1 VDLDERPSL
10 SAHGPNGSGPF
21 APSQTQAG
29 AAPALVGG
37 RYAVRREI
45 ASGGICVVYEAE
57 HLVTQARVA
66 LKLLHPAYRN
76 RADQAARLLRESRL
90 LARLRHPSI
99 VTIHDAGECREH
111 GPFLALELI
120 DGRPLDGVLLARR
133 TLGVEQAVGLGIHL
147 CEALEAAH
155 AAGIVHRDVKPS
167 NVLLCARAGGGSQV
181 KLIDFGVAAGSD
193 GTADAR
199 RLTRVGDVVGTLEYM
214 APEQLMESSP
224 VDARSDVY
232 AVGVLLYECLSGRF
246 PYEGSATA
254 LITAFVRGTPVPR
267 LERADVPP
275 ALFAVLERALRIDPS
290 ARFASAAEL
299 GAALAAALAAPGG
312 PPPAPALRVL
322 EPAAP
327 ASRPEQRRAH
337 ARAPYVAPTRIV
349 LASGAVHDGRTEDIS
364 EGGVLVV
371 TDTPCGTGE
380 RVKMRLPLPA
390 AGRVVTLEG
399 VTRWVRTV
407 RGRQAIGVAFDAVPP
422 DVAAEIRVYVQLV
435 SGQRPT
441 QP

>member
-1 VDLDERPSL
+1 VDLDERPST
-10 SAHGPNGSGPF
+10 SAAHGPNGSGT
-21 APSQTQAG
+21 AAVTSQDGSVSAI
-29 AAPALVGG
+29 VGG

-76 RADQAARLLRESRL
+76 RADQAARLLREARL
-90 LARLRHPSI
+90 LARLKHPSI
-99 VTIHDAGECREH
+99 VTIHDAGDCRDH

-120 DGRPLDGVLLARR
+120 DGRPLDGLLLARHVL
-133 TLGVEQAVGLGIHL
+133 TVDQTVGLGVRL
-147 CEALEAAH
+147 CEALEAVH
-155 AAGIVHRDVKPS
+155 AAGVVHRDVKPS
-167 NVLLCARAGGGSQV
+167 NVLVCARPGGGSQV

-193 GTADAR
+193 GVADAR

-224 VDARSDVY
+224 VDVRSDVY
-232 AVGVLLYECLSGRF
+232 SVGVVLYECLSGRF

-267 LERADVPP
+267 IERDDLPP
-275 ALFAVLERALRIDPS
+275 AVFAVLERALRIDPA
-290 ARFASAAEL
+290 ARIPTAAEL
-299 GAALAAALAAPGG
+299 RAALEAAVAAPGA
-312 PPPAPALRVL
+312 PARAPALQVL
-322 EPAAP
+322 EPP
-327 ASRPEQRRAH
+327 SPPLQPEQRRAH
-337 ARAPYVAPTRIV
+337 VRAPYVAPTRIV

-407 RGRQAIGVAFDAVPP
+407 RGRQAIGVAFDTVPP
-422 DVAAEIRVYVQLV
+422 DVAAEIRVYVRLV
-435 SGQRPT
+435 SGQRSTLP
-441 QP
+441 